1 MSRAAEDM
9 ERACQLAFG
18 HSQRASQPSTATT
31 HPVTEKMTWN
41 MTQLP
46 SARIAYH
53 DCVSVRKPLDVS
65 TFQSVSVG
73 ASGPKSSP
81 AVGRGLKL
89 GPVWLE

>member
-1 MSRAAEDM
+1 MGRA
-9 ERACQLAFG
+9 ERRLSAGSFAR
-18 HSQRASQPSTATT
+18 HPSQETVDA

-41 MTQLP
+41 MIQLP

-73 ASGPKSSP
+73 ASAPKRSP
-81 AVGRGLKL
+81 DVGRGLKL
-89 GPVWLE
+89 GPVWLIVQKE